1 MASISNSFEA
11 YLSQAQCIILDGGLA
26 TELEAQG
33 HDLSS
38 ALWSALLLRD
48 KPQAIIDAHRAF
60 FESGADCTIS
70 ASYQGTR
77 AGLMGLGLSANEAR
91 ELIIKSVQLAATA
104 REDFM
109 ASRDHEGM
117 VPLVAASVGP
127 YGASLADGSEYTGDY
142 GISDQALGDFH
153 RERLH
158 WLDGSGA
165 DVLACE
171 TIPSLQEAKVLHD
184 LLSEVNSPAWVSFS
198 CKDGKHLNDGTP
210 IQACARLFSGHP
222 KVKAIGVNCTS
233 PKYINSLIQEIK
245 TATPEQNVIVYPN
258 SGETY
263 SADDKS
269 WHGTSSPLEC
279 GVAARTWRD
288 NGAIIIGGCCRM
300 GPDHIR
306 EIQQHLE

>member
-1 MASISNSFEA
+1 MTHINNPFET
-11 YLSQAQCIILDGGLA
+11 LLGQQQCIILDGGLA

-38 ALWSALLLRD
+38 ELWSALLLRD

-60 FESGADCTIS
+60 FESGANCTIS

-77 AGLMGLGLSANEAR
+77 SGLMSLGLSAREAKD
-91 ELIIKSVQLAATA
+91 LIIKSVQLAATA
-104 REDFM
+104 REGFLQD
-109 ASRDHEGM
+109 RGHEGIY
-117 VPLVAASVGP
+117 PLVAASIGP

-142 GISDQALGDFH
+142 GIDDQALANFH
-153 RERLH
+153 RERLQ

-171 TIPSLQEAKVLHD
+171 TIPSLQEARVLHD
-184 LLSEVNSPAWVSFS
+184 LLNQVNSPAWVSFS
-198 CKDGKHLNDGTP
+198 CRDGKHLNDGTP
-210 IQACARLFSGHP
+210 IQTCARLFSGHP
-222 KVKAIGVNCTS
+222 RVKAIGVNCTS

-245 TATPEQNVIVYPN
+245 AVTPEQNVVVYPN

-263 SADDKS
+263 NADDKC
-269 WHGTSSPLEC
+269 WYGTASPLEC

-288 NGAIIIGGCCRM
+288 SGAIIIGGCCRM

-306 EIQQHLE
+306 EIQQHLV

>member
-1 MASISNSFEA
+1 MSNINNPFEA
-11 YLSQAQCIILDGGLA
+11 LLSQQQCIILDGGLA

-60 FESGADCTIS
+60 FESGANCTIS
-70 ASYQGTR
+70 ASYQGTKT
-77 AGLMGLGLSANEAR
+77 GLMGLGLSASEAKD
-91 ELIIKSVQLAATA
+91 LIIKSVQLAATA
-104 REDFM
+104 REGFLKNR
-109 ASRDHEGM
+109 SSEGAY
-117 VPLVAASVGP
+117 PLVAASIGP

-142 GISDQALGDFH
+142 GLDDQALADFH

-171 TIPSLQEAKVLHD
+171 TIPSLQEARVLHD
-184 LLSEVNSPAWVSFS
+184 LLNQVNLPAWVSFS
-198 CKDGKHLNDGTP
+198 CTDGKHLNDGTP
-210 IQACARLFSGHP
+210 IQTCARLFSGHP
-222 KVKAIGVNCTS
+222 RVKAIGVNCTS

-245 TATPEQNVIVYPN
+245 TATPEQNVVVYPN

-263 SADDKS
+263 NADDKC
-269 WHGTSSPLEC
+269 WHGTSSPIEC
-279 GVAARTWRD
+279 GVAAKTWRD
-288 NGAIIIGGCCRM
+288 SGAIIIGGCCRM

-306 EIQQHLE
+306 EIQQHLA